1 MRWRFIYGIEMA
13 EEYIILLYAMFVVQT
28 KIKSQKSKIAKK
40 MWFDRSALRK
50 INTYFLYFPFKI
62 DI

>member
-1 MRWRFIYGIEMA
+1 MA

-40 MWFDRSALRK
+40 MWFDHSALRK
-50 INTYFLYFPFKI
+50 INTYFVYFPFKI